1 MYTKIKL
8 PTSTLDDKVAEI
20 QKTVDQM
27 KEDENYQKYIYYN
40 KFNIDWIG
48 SCSIVIAIA
57 SIVCLLISL
66 FSLARY
72 EDSILQANEENVS
85 VAYIWIFAVAAIV
98 LFIIFC
104 LHRLLEAV
112 IINKYRLYKDK
123 LQLFIEEHGLYT
135 LMYES
140 RIENIY
146 KYDYIVS
153 KEFIDYNIRSDY
165 YSIEDLRDIY
175 NNDNIQYDIDYDSS
189 ECKLNI
195 KVYKNDVEIYNAS
208 FNCSASEYCIVTKD
222 NSILDLTCL
231 F

>member
-40 KFNIDWIG
+40 KFNIDWIR

-66 FSLARY
+66 FSLAKY
-72 EDSILQANEENVS
+72 KDLILQNKENVS
-85 VAYIWIFAVAAIV
+85 VAYIWIFAVAAII

-123 LQLFIEEHGLYT
+123 LQLFIEEHDLYT

-146 KYDYIVS
+146 KYNYIVS
-153 KEFIDYNIRSDY
+153 KEFINYNISSDY
-165 YSIEDLRDIY
+165 YSIEDLRNIC
-175 NNDNIQYDIDYDSS
+175 NNDNIQYDIDYDLS
-189 ECKLNI
+189 EHELTV

-208 FNCSASEYCIVTKD
+208 FNCSAPEYCMVTKD